1 MPLDVSRQNEVEKAP
16 SCIRGYR
23 GSDVVWPHG
32 FWLLLLCVCVRVL
45 STSGLRERG
54 RGAQEDVIFVLLA
67 PHDTLTS
74 APLVL
79 GISAMESQQPSGSS
93 FQSGA
98 VRVRIPLCLQCTFL
112 ASDDGRGAALHGH
125 VCASGLPCF
134 CFFRVLPRMAA
145 ALMAKL
151 LGLSG
156 QQRKMHG
163 RHTTAVSR
171 RLTARVSEPVKTNRQ
186 SCTSPSP
193 SQAHTTDG
201 CSSSAH
207 PFHNTPPRRNHRPTE
222 GGEVRKSSARKR
234 KQTGPLK
241 AEPRR

>member
-1 MPLDVSRQNEVEKAP
+1 MSSLRPTTPSLRLLSCWESPPWSHSSRQGRLFRAELCGCVFLFAYSVRFWRPTTVEE
-16 SCIRGYR
+16 
-23 GSDVVWPHG
+23 
-32 FWLLLLCVCVRVL
+32 LLYMGMCVRAVC
-45 STSGLRERG
+45 R
-54 RGAQEDVIFVLLA
+54 VFV
-67 PHDTLTS
+67 
-74 APLVL
+74 
-79 GISAMESQQPSGSS
+79 
-93 FQSGA
+93 
-98 VRVRIPLCLQCTFL
+98 
-112 ASDDGRGAALHGH
+112 
-125 VCASGLPCF
+125 
-134 CFFRVLPRMAA
+134 FFRVLPRMAA